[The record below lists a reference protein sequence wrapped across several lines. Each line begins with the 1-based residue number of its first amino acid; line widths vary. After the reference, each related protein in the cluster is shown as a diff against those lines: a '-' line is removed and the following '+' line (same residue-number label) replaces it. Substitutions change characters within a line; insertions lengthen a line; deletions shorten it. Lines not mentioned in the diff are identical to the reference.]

1 VLASLQKITDRL
13 AGLSALVAALAL
25 VVVTATILADVIG
38 RLFGYPVYGARDV
51 VQMAAVIVV
60 FGGLG
65 YAELKGGHIAVDIL
79 ESSFSARLNRWL
91 INFGLYAGA
100 ALFAL
105 LAWQIWKATAISIM
119 IKSQTNL
126 LFIPR
131 WPFEYAAALM
141 ALIAAL
147 CLLVRALVRSF
158 GRRDVA

>member
-1 VLASLQKITDRL
+1 VLVRLQKITDRL

-25 VVVTATILADVIG
+25 IVVTLTILADVIG
-38 RLFGYPVYGARDV
+38 RLFGHPVYGARDI
-51 VQMAAVIVV
+51 VQMAAVVVV

-65 YAELKGGHIAVDIL
+65 YAELKGGHIGVDIL
-79 ESSFSARLNRWL
+79 ESSFSPRLNRWL
-91 INFGLYAGA
+91 VNLGLYAGA
-100 ALFAL
+100 ALLAL
-105 LAWQIWKATAISIM
+105 LGWQIWKATAISIL

-147 CLLVRALVRSF
+147 CLFMRALVRSF
-158 GRRDVA
+158 ERRDVA

>member
-1 VLASLQKITDRL
+1 VLVTLQKIADRL
-13 AGLSALVAALAL
+13 AGLSALIAALAL
-25 VVVTATILADVIG
+25 IVVTVTILIDVIG
-38 RLFGYPVYGARDV
+38 RLFGYPLYGARDV
-51 VQMAAVIVV
+51 VQMSAVIVV

-65 YAELKGGHIAVDIL
+65 YAELKGGHIGVDIL
-79 ESSFSARLNRWL
+79 EAFFSPRMNRWL
-91 INFGLYAGA
+91 VNLGLYAGA

-131 WPFEYAAALM
+131 YPFEYAGALM

-147 CLLVRALVRSF
+147 CLLARALARSF
-158 GRRDVA
+158 RGHDVT